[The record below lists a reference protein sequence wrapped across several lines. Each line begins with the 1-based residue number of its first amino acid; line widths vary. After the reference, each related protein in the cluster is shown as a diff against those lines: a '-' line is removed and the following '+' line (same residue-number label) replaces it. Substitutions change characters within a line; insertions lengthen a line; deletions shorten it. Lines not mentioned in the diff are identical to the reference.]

1 MSLWLYI
8 LQSQPN
14 RRRSLQQDLKAM
26 LNMGLLVSEG
36 ATNRLI
42 SRMKKTG

>member
-1 MSLWLYI
+1 MSFWLYI

-14 RRRSLQQDLKAM
+14 RRRSLHRDMKAM

-36 ATNRLI
+36 GTNRLI
-42 SRMKKTG
+42 